1 MVMIF
6 LGEKKYGFLKFRL
19 DAYKKKNNIIINLFL
34 INMNFLNVVQ
44 SILHPFLLF
53 ALNESVTLFF
63 QLFFNYK

>member
-6 LGEKKYGFLKFRL
+6 LGEKKYGFFKFRL

-44 SILHPFLLF
+44 SIFLLF
-53 ALNESVTLFF
+53 ALNESVTFFF
-63 QLFFNYK
+63 QLFLKYK